1 MSEEEIERLRNEL
14 SELEDES
21 YKELRWICLPQMKRW
36 TTRRRKP
43 FTRRFAKSLP
53 R

>member
-21 YKELRWICLPQMKRW
+21 YKERHRQKA
-36 TTRRRKP
+36 
-43 FTRRFAKSLP
+43 AKDQ
-53 R
+53 RAD